1 MSVVILSDVNFKEN
15 IQDKEV
21 ALIDFYASWCGPCK
35 MLSPILEEIS
45 KENPNIFIGKVNIDF
60 EREVTKLYNVWTI
73 PTLIVFKKGLEVNRN
88 VGFLP
93 KDKILELVR

>member
-45 KENPNIFIGKVNIDF
+45 KGNPNIFIGKVNIDF

>member
-1 MSVVILSDVNFKEN
+1 MSVVILSDVNFKEI